1 MAAPERFPEGGSRA
15 VVFVIYDRRGRVDD
29 FIIHALTHL
38 RAHAQRIVAVVNG
51 KLLDEARTRL
61 EAVADDVLQRENTG
75 MDIWGQKA
83 GLDLLGD
90 DIDRYDEVI
99 LTNDT
104 WFGPVRPFAPVFDE
118 MDAEQVDFWGLTD
131 HPRVEREA
139 SWTGDTIPYHLQS
152 FWIAVRRRMLGSEA
166 WREYWRSLPVLD
178 DWTEAVTRHE
188 VTFTERFASLGF
200 QHRVAFGHERYDTEN
215 PSIFNAEQMLDDGC
229 PIIKRKPFFF
239 WPVTMDHEASIGKW
253 VLEKVESF
261 GYPRELIMPNLARNS
276 PPRDLTTDLGML
288 DILPDI
294 DVSYDPDRPLRV
306 VLVAHIFYVDMTDE
320 ILDRGDLLPC
330 DYDLVVT
337 TPDARRAREIE
348 EILHSRRRPG
358 RRTEVRVL
366 PSNDGRDQSAFL
378 IACRDLIIDDRYDVI
393 VKVHTKRTPQQG
405 YTVGQHF
412 KGQQLD
418 NLLPSAGYAANL
430 IALFQNDEGLGLAY
444 PPMIHIGHGT
454 LGHAWWGN
462 RPRFERVAA
471 ELGISVPVDDVSP
484 LAPFGSMY
492 AARPAALRLLAE
504 RDWRYEEFGGKD
516 AYKDGGL
523 AHVLERLPSYAAAE
537 RGFHTRTVLTAEYAA
552 LSHTSLEFKVDEMA
566 ATLPGSLR
574 DKTLF
579 LHRAGWIGTGRAS
592 DFFWMY
598 LRFNKPETVARWER
612 VRDVVTAPRR
622 AVRAL
627 TQRLGAAGRG

>member
-1 MAAPERFPEGGSRA
+1 MSGSDRFPEAGSRA
-15 VVFVIYDRRGRVDD
+15 VVYVIYDRRGRIDD
-29 FIIHALTHL
+29 FVLHALSRL
-38 RAHAQRIVAVVNG
+38 REHADRIVAVVNG
-51 KLLDEARTRL
+51 ELLEDSRARL
-61 EAVADDVLQRENTG
+61 EAVADDVLERENTG

-90 DIDRYDEVI
+90 EIARYDEVV

-104 WFGPVRPFAPVFDE
+104 WFGPVRPFAPVFAS
-118 MDAEQVDFWGLTD
+118 MDAAEIDFWGLTD
-131 HPRVEREA
+131 HRRVEQNA
-139 SWTGDTIPYHLQS
+139 SWTGEVIPYHLQS
-152 FWIAVRRRMLGSEA
+152 FWIAVRRRMFTSDV

-178 DWTEAVTRHE
+178 DWTEAVTLHE
-188 VTFTERFASLGF
+188 VTFTERFASAGF
-200 QHRVAFGHERYDTEN
+200 THGVAFGHERYDTEN

-229 PIIKRKPFFF
+229 PVVKRKPFFF
-239 WPVTMDHEASIGKW
+239 WPITMDHEASIGKW
-253 VLEKVESF
+253 LMEKVESY
-261 GYPRELIMPNLARNS
+261 GYPRDLILPNLARNS

-288 DILPDI
+288 DILPD
-294 DVSYDPDRPLRV
+294 VTESYDPANPLRV
-306 VLVAHIFYVDMTDE
+306 ALVAHIFYVDMTDE

-330 DYDLVVT
+330 DYDLIVT
-337 TPDARRAREIE
+337 TPDAQRAREIE
-348 EILHSRRRPG
+348 DILRARKRPG

-378 IACRDLIIDDRYDVI
+378 IACRDVILGDTYDVI

-405 YTVGQHF
+405 YAVGQHF

-418 NLLPSAGYAANL
+418 NLLPNAGYASNL
-430 IALFQNDEGLGLAY
+430 LGLFQREEGLGLAY

-471 ELGISVPVDDVSP
+471 QLGIAVPIDNVSP

-492 AARPAALRLLAE
+492 AARPKALRLLAE
-504 RDWRYEEFGGKD
+504 HQWRYEEFGGKD

-537 RGFHTRTVLTAEYAA
+537 LGFHTRTVLTAEYGA

-598 LRFNKPETVARWER
+598 LRYNKPGEVARWER
-612 VRDVVTAPRR
+612 VRDVLARPRR
-622 AVRAL
+622 IVDVVR
-627 TQRLGAAGRG
+627 RRFGSRRS